1 MLENKILISSG
12 AGIITIMDKYI
23 EQFNSLLLEYYNIG
37 RSEELQMLLDYFDG
51 REPESQLA
59 RDIDR
64 KVFEAR
70 NNKQWRREYMSYQ
83 MELDKQ
89 FRNGREEGMDN
100 ISKLL
105 KLLVSEKKYDEIE
118 KISEDK
124 EYQKELLKKYKII
137 E

>member
-1 MLENKILISSG
+1 MAFCLCTN
-12 AGIITIMDKYI
+12 
-23 EQFNSLLLEYYNIG
+23 
-37 RSEELQMLLDYFDG
+37 FDG

-59 RDIDR
+59 KDIDR

-89 FRNGREEGMDN
+89 FWNGRKEERRN
-100 ISKLL
+100 INKLN
-105 KLLVSEKKYDEIE
+105 KALLSEKKYEELEKSTSDE
-118 KISEDK
+118 
-124 EYQKELLKKYKII
+124 EYQRELMKKYKII

>member
-1 MLENKILISSG
+1 
-12 AGIITIMDKYI
+12 
-23 EQFNSLLLEYYNIG
+23 
-37 RSEELQMLLDYFDG
+37 
-51 REPESQLA
+51 
-59 RDIDR
+59 
-64 KVFEAR
+64 
-70 NNKQWRREYMSYQ
+70 MSYQ

-89 FRNGREEGMDN
+89 FRNGREKGREEGMDN

>member
-1 MLENKILISSG
+1 
-12 AGIITIMDKYI
+12 
-23 EQFNSLLLEYYNIG
+23 
-37 RSEELQMLLDYFDG
+37 
-51 REPESQLA
+51 
-59 RDIDR
+59 
-64 KVFEAR
+64 
-70 NNKQWRREYMSYQ
+70 MSYQ

-89 FRNGREEGMDN
+89 YRNGREEDREEGMDN

>member
-1 MLENKILISSG
+1 MAFCLCTN
-12 AGIITIMDKYI
+12 
-23 EQFNSLLLEYYNIG
+23 
-37 RSEELQMLLDYFDG
+37 FDG

-59 RDIDR
+59 KDIDR

-89 FRNGREEGMDN
+89 FRNGRERRN
-100 ISKLL
+100 INKLN
-105 KLLVSEKKYDEIE
+105 KALLSEKKYEELEKSTSDE
-118 KISEDK
+118 
-124 EYQKELLKKYKII
+124 EYQRELMKKYKII